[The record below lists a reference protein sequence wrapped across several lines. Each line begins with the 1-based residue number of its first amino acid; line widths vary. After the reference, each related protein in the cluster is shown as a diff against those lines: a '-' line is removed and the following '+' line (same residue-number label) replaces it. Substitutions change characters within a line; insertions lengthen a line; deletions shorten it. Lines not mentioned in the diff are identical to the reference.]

1 MKWNRLVVIGVVLVL
16 ICVPRTF
23 AQEKPQAAPEIPL
36 KVLVVFSEYDGEKK
50 ISSMPYT
57 LSVLSSS
64 DRGRAMAS
72 LRMGLKVPILSQGP
86 AKEGQSQIQ
95 YMDVGTYIDC
105 RVDRVDDGRFSLNTS
120 VRRSSV
126 YMPPGVSS
134 GKEGTFTAG
143 ELSGRPVLQEF
154 SDSFV
159 IIIRDGET
167 KQSTVATDPLTG
179 RQVKV
184 DVTLTVVK

>member
-1 MKWNRLVVIGVVLVL
+1 VIGIVLL
-16 ICVPRTF
+16 LTFASRAF
-23 AQEKPQAAPEIPL
+23 AQEKPQAFPEIPL
-36 KVLVVFSEYDGEKK
+36 KILIVFNEFDGEKK

-57 LSVLSSS
+57 ISVLASP
-64 DRGRAMAS
+64 DRGRAMGS
-72 LRMGLKVPILSQGP
+72 LRMGLKVPILSQSS
-86 AKEGQSQIQ
+86 AKEGPSQIQ

-105 RVDRVDDGRFSLNTS
+105 RVERADEGRFSLNTS

-154 SDSFV
+154 SGSFV

-167 KQSTVATDPLTG
+167 KPSTIATDPLTG
-179 RQVKV
+179 HQLKV
-184 DVTLTVVK
+184 DVTLIVVK

>member
-16 ICVPRTF
+16 TFVPRTL
-23 AQEKPQAAPEIPL
+23 AQEKPQASPEIPL
-36 KVLVVFSEYDGEKK
+36 KVLIVFNEFEGEKK
-50 ISSMPYT
+50 VSSMPYT
-57 LSVLSSS
+57 LSVLSST
-64 DRGRAMAS
+64 DRGLAMAS
-72 LRMGLKVPILSQGP
+72 LRMGIKVPILTQSA
-86 AKEGQSQIQ
+86 AKEGQSQIVYQ
-95 YMDVGTYIDC
+95 DVGTYIDC
-105 RVDRVDDGRFSLNTS
+105 RVNRLDDTRYSLNTT
-120 VRRSSV
+120 VRRSSI

-134 GKEGTFTAG
+134 GKEGTFMAG

-167 KQSTVATDPLTG
+167 KQSAVATDPLTG

-184 DVTLTVVK
+184 DVTLTVLK